1 MALLKLTG
9 FAGEMPKII
18 PRLLADSYAQA
29 AFNTRLNDGGLTP
42 IRKPRFVRQLA
53 DPPVDG
59 FGTIYKHGEEWLSWP
74 GRVFAAPGPVA
85 DDRLYIMGDGVPK
98 MLIGGVYYPLAIARP
113 PSPLTATATGTATSD
128 LGSNR
133 VYVYTWVT
141 DFGEESEPCSASND
155 VYWQPG
161 QSVTLSGFSSPPAGR
176 NITKQ
181 RIYRSQSST
190 TGTQLYFIAERAA
203 SAADFTDSIAPE
215 AISEPIP
222 SIDWNAPPDDL
233 TGLIAG
239 PNGMMAAFRG
249 KQVYFCEPYRPHA
262 WPEKYV
268 LTTEYPVVGLAWFSG
283 SVAIVTTGVPYIATG
298 TAPENMVM
306 QKTEQNLPCINQRG
320 IVDLGFSVVYPS
332 YDGLVQVSNSGANV
346 VSTNL
351 FAREDWMKFNPA
363 TMVAGQYAGRYFTTY
378 DYLDVKGQELMGSF
392 IIDLTGEQPFL
403 IRTNYKP
410 NAMHYDIPS
419 GALYMLIGDSIYEW
433 DNLSQPYELQAW
445 RSKLFIVP
453 QPTSFGAI
461 LIETDEGLDERDIAA
476 IEAEAERIMAENATL
491 FDLPSIGGEVCGA
504 AVNVFEVNGDLM
516 QPIPTVNRNIT
527 VSIYADQKLVA
538 SVGMV
543 NKMARLPGGFKSAKW
558 EVEVS
563 SDMPITQITMATTGQ
578 ELKGA

>member
-18 PRLLADSYAQA
+18 PRLLSDNYAQA

-42 IRKPRFVRQLA
+42 IRKPRFVQQLA

-59 FGTIYKHGEEWLSWP
+59 FGTIYKHGEEWLSWH
-74 GRVFAAPGPVA
+74 GRVYPAQGPVA
-85 DDRLYIMGDGVPK
+85 ADRLYIMGDGAPK
-98 MLIGGVYYPLAIARP
+98 MLIGADTYPLAVPMP
-113 PSPLTATATGTATSD
+113 PTPLTATASGTATSD

-133 VYVYTWVT
+133 VYVFTWVT
-141 DFGEESEPCSASND
+141 GFGEESEPCPASND
-155 VYWQPG
+155 VYWKPG
-161 QSVTLSGFSSPPAGR
+161 QTVTLSGFTSPPAGR
-176 NITKQ
+176 NITTQ
-181 RIYRSQSST
+181 RIYRSQTST

-203 SAADFTDSIAPE
+203 SAADFVDTIAPE
-215 AISEPIP
+215 AINEPIP
-222 SIDWNAPPDDL
+222 SVDWNAPPADL

-268 LTTEYPVVGLAWFSG
+268 LTTDYPVVGLAWFSG
-283 SVAIVTTGVPYIATG
+283 SIAIVTTGVPYIATG

-320 IVDLGFSVVYPS
+320 IVDLGFSIVYPS
-332 YDGLVQVSNSGANV
+332 YDGLVQVSNSGAQV

-363 TMVAGQYAGRYFTTY
+363 TMVAGQYNGRYFTTY

-419 GALYMLIGDSIYEW
+419 GALFMLIGDSIYEW
-433 DNLSQPYELQAW
+433 DNLAQPYELQAW
-445 RSKLFIVP
+445 RSKLFIIP

-476 IEAEAERIMAENATL
+476 IEAEAERIMAENATF

-504 AVNVFEVNGDLM
+504 AVNVYEVNGDMM
-516 QPIPTVNRNIT
+516 QPIPTVNRNVT

-563 SDMPITQITMATTGQ
+563 SDLPITQITMATTGQ